1 MCPVTKKIDII
12 RGPLGGY
19 EDQEEV
25 QIKPWYD
32 TVVTRRISPAY
43 YGGSQEPEETKYE
56 DATIMGLDQGRTG
69 MGYMLRIPQDED
81 PEVGGYWDCD
91 GDRSMERIMMM
102 SGKAIIAKNGVLI
115 ITGLVQPDEEKPFFQ
130 VEEWYQSIRV
140 SDETG

>member
-1 MCPVTKKIDII
+1 MTKKIDIV

-32 TVVTRRISPAY
+32 TKVTRRISPAY
-43 YGGSQEPEETKYE
+43 YGGPGEPEVSEYE
-56 DATIMGLDQGRTG
+56 DATIMGLDHGRTG
-69 MGYMLRIPQDED
+69 PGYMLRIPLDED

-91 GDRSMERIMMM
+91 GDRAMERVLMT
-102 SGKAIIAKNGVLI
+102 SGKVVIAKNGVLI
-115 ITGLVQPDEEKPFFQ
+115 VTGLVQPDEDKPIFQ

-140 SDETG
+140 AE